1 MLQRPRPRA
10 RRRLGG
16 VDGASRRRALL
27 AACLATAV
35 GASTGGSDSTEE
47 EDAETW
53 DSILFTAKLAAVMF
67 ISFIVLFECLRR
79 RFWWVYA
86 GRTGHFLYQR
96 DTPPQP
102 SGVPLSWTVPDVGL
116 HDDDVFLQ
124 KYGTGEFPPSSSTP
138 AVAAA
143 SRHSPAVHAQTVT
156 TAHRRHRLD
165 ATVFFQFVRF
175 CIKSTGFAS
184 IVGCFCLV
192 PIYATAPDNTAQGLT
207 LNSFQAMTMTKVLQ
221 NKSRLWAPVVASYVL
236 TFYTL
241 FHLNRFYVRFCVLRT
256 KFMISRASG
265 VAVVNK
271 EPYVAMQEALTAKV
285 RG

>member
-1 MLQRPRPRA
+1 MTFSSKNMEQVNFRKRPPRPQSPP
-10 RRRLGG
+10 LP
-16 VDGASRRRALL
+16 
-27 AACLATAV
+27 ATRWLCA
-35 GASTGGSDSTEE
+35 D
-47 EDAETW
+47 
-53 DSILFTAKLAAVMF
+53 
-67 ISFIVLFECLRR
+67 
-79 RFWWVYA
+79 
-86 GRTGHFLYQR
+86 
-96 DTPPQP
+96 
-102 SGVPLSWTVPDVGL
+102 
-116 HDDDVFLQ
+116 
-124 KYGTGEFPPSSSTP
+124 
-138 AVAAA
+138 
-143 SRHSPAVHAQTVT
+143 RH

-184 IVGCFCLV
+184 IVGCFCLA